1 MKDIRYVIFN
11 NNCTA
16 DGTWYTKVPNTIRT
30 LSFDEFKKELINE
43 IELLVRKNTIKT
55 DAIKDAITLYDEF
68 KDKTIAKQDI
78 IDRVKD
84 LHPDLSEENI
94 ESFSTH
100 ILDNMYYIPSY
111 RDVIHYRPIIRT
123 KSYLEISYGAV
134 SSILANLKST
144 HELIES
150 FVEEDVESEKW
161 EELYESC
168 CARLA
173 LHIAKVDIKED

>member
-1 MKDIRYVIFN
+1 MKEIRFVIFN

-16 DGTWYTKVPNTIRT
+16 DGTWYTEVPNTIRT
-30 LSFDEFKKELINE
+30 LSFDEFKKELTNE
-43 IELLVRKNTIKT
+43 IELLARKNTIKT
-55 DAIKDAITLYDEF
+55 DAIKDAIILHDEF

-84 LHPDLSEENI
+84 LHPDLDEENI

-100 ILDNMYYIPSY
+100 ILDNMYYSPAY

-123 KSYLEISYGAV
+123 KSYLEISYGTV

-150 FVEEDVESEKW
+150 FVEEDAESEKW
-161 EELYESC
+161 EELYKSC
-168 CARLA
+168 CTRLA
-173 LHIAKVDIKED
+173 LHIAKVY